1 MGSFLSRLFQ
11 RLRPAR
17 QRQHARRRLRI
28 EALENRRLMVNDLA
42 TITGTVFTD
51 LTENG
56 LTGDD
61 TLQSG
66 ATVRLYRDGGNS
78 TFDNGGADDTLVNT
92 ATTNA
97 SGVYSFNNLIA
108 GRYYV
113 QQLAITGLLQ
123 RATQTVQ
130 TVVVSANDA
139 AGVAQTTIDTFD
151 TTAQIVTG
159 STTGVPV
166 SSALAASEAIGGE
179 RDLFVNLTSASGSI
193 ELNVDTSTANVL
205 EFIASTTGTGA
216 RIITYDGADGDATTI
231 AGTGLGGV
239 DLTASGAVGI
249 RFRIGADQING
260 DLTIRIYSGSGNFS
274 TATVSIPNTGGT
286 ASEEVVVRFSDF
298 AVGGG
303 TGATFTNVGAIQ
315 LEIAG
320 AAAVDGQLD
329 LVATASPTTFTN
341 NMANLNPMSLG
352 NLVWADRDNDGAFDT
367 GELGIAS
374 VTVQLYADSNS
385 NGSYDSGTDTLQD
398 TAVTD
403 ANGLYLFDDLLPGNY
418 IVVVPSSQFGS
429 GQALFGH
436 VTSTGNDPAPDPDGD
451 VNNDDNG
458 AAVSSD
464 VASQTIT
471 LAAGGEPTNDGDSD
485 ANTNLT
491 LDLGFVPQ
499 IDLQISKTDSPDPV
513 VAGNNLTYTL
523 SITNNGPLPATG
535 VVVTDVLPAGVT
547 FVSANSNA
555 GTVSEASGTVTGN
568 VGNLAVSG
576 TATITIIVTVPS
588 SRTTSIS
595 NTATITGNEFDT
607 NSANNTSSSA
617 TAVTQ
622 QTDLAITK
630 TDAPDPVTS
639 AGTLTYTL
647 TVTNNGPS
655 DATGVTVTDVLP
667 SGITF
672 VSATAS
678 QGTATNASGTI
689 TGALG
694 NITSGASATITV
706 AVTVDAATVGPI
718 ANTATVTG
726 NETDTNTGNN
736 SASSSTTVT
745 RQVDLAITKTDSVD
759 PAVPGGQLTYTI
771 TVTNNGPS
779 TATNVSVTDVLPSGL
794 TFSSASASQGTA
806 THASG
811 TITGSLG
818 TIASGGNATIT
829 LVVDVSASASGS
841 ITNTS
846 TVTATETE
854 TNSANN
860 TATQVTTLTRS
871 ADLAITKSD
880 TPDPVVAGQTITY
893 TLTVTNNGPSD
904 ASGVTVTDTLPSGVT
919 FVSATPSQG
928 TATGAGNTVTAS
940 LGNLADGASATITIT
955 GTVAAT
961 ASGTLTNTATV
972 SATETDSVSTNNSD
986 SEDTTVQRQVD
997 LAITKIDATDPIS
1010 AGNALTYTMTV
1021 TNNGPSQAT
1030 NVSLS
1035 DVLPSGVTFTS
1046 VTSSQGTASHASGT
1060 VTASLGNLNPSS
1072 SATVTLIVGVSPT
1085 TRGTLTNTA
1094 TVTATET
1101 ETNSTNNSATATTT
1115 VNGTV
1120 DLAIT
1125 KSDSSDPVAAG
1136 GSLTY
1141 TIVVTNNGPSTA
1153 TNVSVADTL
1162 PSGLTFTSATSTVG
1176 TVTNVGNVITGS
1188 IGTLAP
1194 AATATIT
1201 VIAAVSSNATGTLTN
1216 TATVTAT
1223 ETESN
1228 SSNNSASQQTT
1239 IAVPGSISGVAYV
1252 DANRNN
1258 TRDTGESGIAGV
1270 LITLTGTNLLGS
1282 QVNTTQTT
1290 DANGEY
1296 TFSNLLPGTYT
1307 LTETQ
1312 PSAFNDGSTN
1322 VGVGAGGTAGTNTI
1336 TQVVLPS
1343 GTNATVYNF
1352 GEVRRAMSK
1361 RRFLASSTGNE

>member
-1 MGSFLSRLFQ
+1 MGSFLSRLFK
-11 RLRPAR
+11 RFSHSRRRTVAK
-17 QRQHARRRLRI
+17 RRLRI
-28 EALENRRLMVNDLA
+28 ESLENRRLMVNDLA

-51 LTENG
+51 LTDNG

-61 TLQSG
+61 TRHSG

-78 TFDNGGADDTLVNT
+78 TFDNGGADDTLVT
-92 ATTNA
+92 TGTTNG
-97 SGVYSFNNLIA
+97 SGVYTFSSLIA

-113 QQLAITGLLQ
+113 QQLAISGLLQ
-123 RATQTVQ
+123 RTSESVQ
-130 TVVVSANDA
+130 TVVVSAADA
-139 AGVAQTTIDTFD
+139 AGDAETTIDTFD
-151 TTAQIVTG
+151 ATPQVVVG

-166 SSALAASEAIGGE
+166 TSSLAATETIGGE
-179 RDLFVNLTSASGSI
+179 RDMFVNLTSVSGSI

-205 EFIASTTGTGA
+205 EFIASTTGTGS

-231 AGTGLGGV
+231 NGTGLGGQ
-239 DLTASGAVGI
+239 DLTANGAVGI

-260 DLTIRIYSGSGNFS
+260 DLTIRIYSGAANFS

-286 ASEEVVVRFSDF
+286 ASEEVVVRFSNF
-298 AVGGG
+298 ATGGG
-303 TGATFTNVGAIQ
+303 AGATFTNVGAIQ

-329 LVATASPTTFTN
+329 LVAAVSPTVVTL

-367 GELGIAS
+367 GESGINA
-374 VTVQLYADSNS
+374 VTVQLFADTNS
-385 NGSYDSGTDTLQD
+385 NGTYDSGTDILQNS
-398 TAVTD
+398 TTT
-403 ANGLYLFDDLLPGNY
+403 NSSGIYGFSNLFPGDY
-418 IVVVPSSQFGS
+418 IVLVPSSQFAS

-436 VTSTGNDPAPDPDGD
+436 VTSTGNNPAPDPDTD
-451 VNNDDNG
+451 TNNDDNG
-458 AAVSSD
+458 SAVSSD
-464 VASQTIT
+464 VASAAIT
-471 LAAGGEPTNDGDSD
+471 LVAGGEPTSDGDTD
-485 ANTNLT
+485 ANSNLT

-523 SITNNGPLPATG
+523 AITNNGPLPATG

-547 FVSANSNA
+547 FVSATSNS
-555 GTVSEASGTVTGN
+555 GTVVEASGTVTGN
-568 VGNLAVSG
+568 IGTLAAAG
-576 TATITIIVTVPS
+576 TASITIIVTVPS

-617 TAVTQ
+617 TAVSQ
-622 QTDLAITK
+622 QTDLQITK
-630 TDAPDPVTS
+630 TDSPDPVTS

-647 TVTNNGPS
+647 TVTNAGPS

-667 SGITF
+667 SGVTF

-694 NITSGASATITV
+694 NLASGGTATITV
-706 AVTVDAATVGPI
+706 VVSVDSATVGPI

-726 NETDTNTGNN
+726 SQTDTNTGNN
-736 SASSSTTVT
+736 SATSSTTVT
-745 RQVDLAITKTDSVD
+745 RQIDLAITKTDSID
-759 PAVPGGQLTYTI
+759 PATPGGQLTYTI

-779 TATNVSVTDVLPSGL
+779 TATNVSVTDVLPSGT
-794 TFSSASASQGTA
+794 TFSSATASQGTA

-811 TITGSLG
+811 TVTGSLG
-818 TIASGGNATIT
+818 TINSGSNATIT
-829 LVVDVSASASGS
+829 LIVDVSSSASGS
-841 ITNTS
+841 LSNTS

-860 TATQVTTLTRS
+860 SATQVTTLTQQ
-871 ADLAITKSD
+871 ADLSISKTDS
-880 TPDPVVAGQTITY
+880 PDPVVAGQTITY

-904 ASGVTVTDTLPSGVT
+904 ASGVTVTDTLPSNVT
-919 FVSATPSQG
+919 FVSATASQG
-928 TATGAGNTVTAS
+928 TATGAGSTVTGN
-940 LGNLADGASATITIT
+940 LGNLADGATATITIT

-972 SATETDSVSTNNSD
+972 SAPQTDPVSANNSD
-986 SEDTTVQRQVD
+986 SEGTTVQRQID
-997 LAITKIDATDPIS
+997 LAVTKIDSTDPIV
-1010 AGNALTYTMTV
+1010 AGNSLTYTITV

-1030 NVSLS
+1030 NVSLT

-1046 VTSSQGTASHASGT
+1046 VSSSQGTASNASGT
-1060 VTASLGNLNPSS
+1060 VTATLGNLNPSS
-1072 SATVTLIVGVSPT
+1072 SATVTLVVGVNPT
-1085 TRGTLTNTA
+1085 TRGTLTNTT

-1101 ETNSTNNSATATTT
+1101 ETNSSNNTATASTT

-1125 KSDSSDPVAAG
+1125 KTDASDPVAAG

-1153 TNVSVADTL
+1153 TNVSVSDTL

-1176 TVTNVGNVITGS
+1176 TVSNVGSAITGA

-1201 VIAAVSSNATGTLTN
+1201 VVAAVSSSATGTLTN

-1228 SSNNSASQQTT
+1228 SANNTATQQTT

-1258 TRDTGESGIAGV
+1258 TRDSGESGISGV
-1270 LITLTGTNLLGS
+1270 LITLTGSNLLGS
-1282 QVNTTQTT
+1282 QINTTQTT
-1290 DANGEY
+1290 NANGEY
-1296 TFSNLLPGTYT
+1296 TFSSLLPGTYT

-1312 PSAFNDGSTN
+1312 PTAFSDGAAN
-1322 VGVGAGGTAGTNTI
+1322 VGSGAGGTAGTNTI

-1352 GEVRRAMSK
+1352 GEVRRALSK